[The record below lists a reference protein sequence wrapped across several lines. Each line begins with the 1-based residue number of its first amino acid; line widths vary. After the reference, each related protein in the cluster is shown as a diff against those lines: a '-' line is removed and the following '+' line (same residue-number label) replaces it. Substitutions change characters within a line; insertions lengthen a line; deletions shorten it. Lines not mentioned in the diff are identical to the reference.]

1 MRFDL
6 GHGLEAARQAALAEV
21 DRQARDLAAAL
32 GGDTPAHA
40 AKREEAERFFKDRA
54 DRAPIDADY
63 PMLAAEVGITAG
75 TLLLVA
81 LLVEERGRNWKFHL
95 GQIEAARLG
104 AKSAIRSADSHAA
117 IRAIVTA
124 FKEDRPPP

>member
-21 DRQARDLAAAL
+21 DRVSRDRAAAL

-40 AKREEAERFFKDRA
+40 AKREEAERFCKDRA
-54 DRAPIDADY
+54 AIDSYY
-63 PMLAAEVGITAG
+63 PMLAAEVGITAD
-75 TLLLVA
+75 TLMLVA
-81 LLVEERGRNWKFHL
+81 LVVDERGRNWKFKL

-104 AKSAIRSADSHAA
+104 AKSAIRSADSHPA